1 MSIKDLLSL
10 ADDKL
15 KETFAKREYDPTKD
29 RAKHVKAIENDE
41 RSFGNPE
48 PTKGRKAWKASN
60 NVVEYTS
67 RFPIGGKT
75 THYVPS
81 ERFSDF
87 LERLKNLITEGHFD
101 KDFETA
107 AANGEAAPRA
117 ARARAP
123 SVKAVV
129 APAGA
134 KSAAQS
140 SPLRWRHGRLQSEGQ
155 DHSFPRF
162 TIE

>member
-117 ARARAP
+117 ARAPRAKREGGG
-123 SVKAVV
+123 STGWSEERRAKFAATMAARKA
-129 APAGA
+129 A
-134 KSAAQS
+134 K
-140 SPLRWRHGRLQSEGQ
+140 
-155 DHSFPRF
+155 
-162 TIE
+162 

>member
-29 RAKHVKAIENDE
+29 RAKHVKAIEGDE

-117 ARARAP
+117 SRAP
-123 SVKAVV
+123 RKPREGGSS
-129 APAGA
+129 GWSEERRA
-134 KSAAQS
+134 KFEATMAA
-140 SPLRWRHGRLQSEGQ
+140 RKKG
-155 DHSFPRF
+155 
-162 TIE
+162 